1 MDKITE
7 LMVLYDIVSLSF
19 PERYEDLI
27 QEMTEKASRLLGVCR
42 LALIT
47 SEGEKYKCLGSW
59 GFHRENEIWE
69 KIKEKKENCFLYPM
83 FNGKP
88 VWLYLEKMHPLTEG
102 DKRLYTVFARR
113 IEDIFERKRAEEHSR
128 KRTEQIINQQSAL
141 LELARMN
148 ISNYDC
154 ALKRITEVDARTLGV
169 EEVSVWFFN
178 DEHTEIVCED
188 LYRLRKGIHKKGII
202 KRIKICNYQR
212 YFTELEESHFI
223 AIEDVST
230 DPRTVKFAAEILT
243 PLGITSVL
251 DIPIRLFGE
260 VVGFLIHGH
269 RGKKR
274 KWTPE
279 EEQFALSI
287 ADMISLVL
295 ENMKHK
301 NAREGI
307 AKRDEQ
313 LRLITDN
320 MLDMICQVNAE
331 GRIEYISPSCQNIL
345 GYRPE
350 EMLQKSFLSF
360 LHPDDRANVVNSW
373 RLIVEKGQEFFSK
386 KIPERIEFRHRHY
399 DGSFVWLETVGNFL
413 FDKNGCLSGVVYGLR
428 EIAERKMAEE
438 KLRQNVDK
446 LKEAVEGVIQAMSRT
461 VEMRDPYTAGHQRRV
476 AKLACAI
483 AQEMKLNED
492 QIEGIRIASAI
503 HDIGKIYV
511 PAEILS
517 KPGQINGIEF
527 NLIKTHPNI
536 GFDILKTIEFSWPIA
551 NIILQ
556 HHERRNAS
564 GYPFGLS
571 GEEILIEA
579 RILAVAD
586 VVEAMASHRP
596 YRPALGIEK
605 ALEEISRNNGIL
617 YDPEVTDACLRLFSR
632 NGFAFEL

>member
-1 MDKITE
+1 
-7 LMVLYDIVSLSF
+7 
-19 PERYEDLI
+19 
-27 QEMTEKASRLLGVCR
+27 
-42 LALIT
+42 
-47 SEGEKYKCLGSW
+47 
-59 GFHRENEIWE
+59 
-69 KIKEKKENCFLYPM
+69 
-83 FNGKP
+83 
-88 VWLYLEKMHPLTEG
+88 
-102 DKRLYTVFARR
+102 
-113 IEDIFERKRAEEHSR
+113 
-128 KRTEQIINQQSAL
+128 
-141 LELARMN
+141 
-148 ISNYDC
+148 
-154 ALKRITEVDARTLGV
+154 
-169 EEVSVWFFN
+169 
-178 DEHTEIVCED
+178 
-188 LYRLRKGIHKKGII
+188 
-202 KRIKICNYQR
+202 
-212 YFTELEESHFI
+212 
-223 AIEDVST
+223 
-230 DPRTVKFAAEILT
+230 
-243 PLGITSVL
+243 
-251 DIPIRLFGE
+251 
-260 VVGFLIHGH
+260 
-269 RGKKR
+269 
-274 KWTPE
+274 
-279 EEQFALSI
+279 
-287 ADMISLVL
+287 
-295 ENMKHK
+295 
-301 NAREGI
+301 
-307 AKRDEQ
+307 
-313 LRLITDN
+313 
-320 MLDMICQVNAE
+320 
-331 GRIEYISPSCQNIL
+331 
-345 GYRPE
+345 
-350 EMLQKSFLSF
+350 MLQKSFLSF

-605 ALEEISRNNGIL
+605 ALEEISRNSGIL